1 MDARI
6 FEPDCLSAPSCIDKR
21 DDVADGDE
29 ATDDVFE
36 PVFCERKRPPKTLR
50 RYTRRPVWSRK
61 AACIP
66 AKNAST
72 HGHAVLEVTR
82 IAPMRISA
90 RTGESP

>member
-36 PVFCERKRPPKTLR
+36 PVFCERIFG
-50 RYTRRPVWSRK
+50 SGK
-61 AACIP
+61 AA
-66 AKNAST
+66 KD
-72 HGHAVLEVTR
+72 GD
-82 IAPMRISA
+82 
-90 RTGESP
+90 

>member
-36 PVFCERKRPPKTLR
+36 PVFCERIFGSGKT
-50 RYTRRPVWSRK
+50 
-61 AACIP
+61 
-66 AKNAST
+66 AKD
-72 HGHAVLEVTR
+72 GD
-82 IAPMRISA
+82 
-90 RTGESP
+90 